1 MLKLLLSLFLLSS
14 FALWGQDEFLEALSV
29 EVCNCLDG
37 KTSEAVALNCFEN
50 LATSKSKTIQK
61 RYDYLMSG
69 CPLLKT
75 VRLENDENE
84 FRWADSRRLDESST
98 PQFMARKGPPADTSQ
113 VITSEP
119 PLVWRA
125 QGTLLAQPG
134 SKGLRLL
141 TDKKRELS
149 FELPSAVAR
158 RRDFDRGDEVSLTYR
173 REWRTREGR
182 LVLVVTEI
190 ECTLY
195 FCNIA

>member
-1 MLKLLLSLFLLSS
+1 ML
-14 FALWGQDEFLEALSV
+14 
-29 EVCNCLDG
+29 
-37 KTSEAVALNCFEN
+37 
-50 LATSKSKTIQK
+50 
-61 RYDYLMSG
+61 DYLMSG

-119 PLVWRA
+119 PLVWWA

-173 REWRTREGR
+173 REWRLRSK
-182 LVLVVTEI
+182 L
-190 ECTLY
+190 C
-195 FCNIA
+195 